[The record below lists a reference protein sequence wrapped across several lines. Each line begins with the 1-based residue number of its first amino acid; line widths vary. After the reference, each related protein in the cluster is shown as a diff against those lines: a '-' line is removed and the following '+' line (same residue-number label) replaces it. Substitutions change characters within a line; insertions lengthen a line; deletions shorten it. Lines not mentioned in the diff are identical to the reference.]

1 MNEKGQSIIR
11 WLRKN
16 SGTLLAA
23 AVALLTVLALNFG
36 AVGVRLDEDAL
47 QVSAAFAG
55 SDRVAYDDIR
65 AARLVEDFDRGM
77 RDSGVR
83 TLRLQAGT
91 FVNDL
96 GMYRLYAYTGVPV
109 CIDVRT
115 DRGHVVFNAS
125 SDAAT
130 RALYERLAEKLP
142 DVP

>member
-1 MNEKGQSIIR
+1 MEEKGQLIIK

-23 AVALLTVLALNFG
+23 AVALLTVLVLNFG
-36 AVGVRLDEDAL
+36 MVSVRLDEDAL
-47 QVSAAFAG
+47 RVSAVFAD
-55 SDRVAYDDIR
+55 SDSIAYDDIR

-77 RDSGVR
+77 RDIGVR

-91 FVNDL
+91 FINDL
-96 GMYRLYAYTGVPV
+96 GTYRLYAYTGVPV

-115 DRGHVVFNAS
+115 DKGHVVFNAA

-130 RALYERLAEKLP
+130 RALYEQLTEKLP